1 MNVTTL
7 LASFASAVQK
17 LHDLLL
23 PVCLVL
29 AFAGLI
35 YKITSLWRERS
46 ITSLFPYLVKM
57 LIAFVLLGLM
67 ASWGGMLTSMVTDL
81 DNQLGLNQS
90 NVLNDYTQAV
100 ATKFG
105 VNVNGTGTAAT
116 NQNPQDQQS
125 NPPSGFLNWAG
136 NVASNTGKLFQT
148 IAMGADGLA
157 AAFMGVF
164 VLICSMLGML
174 AMWLMSLLQQI
185 LVLVCIGI
193 SPIFLGCLLI
203 PPLGQ
208 LAARFFTNYVA
219 LALWPLGW
227 RIANLVTKAL
237 IDLNL
242 VTKAL
247 IDLAVN
253 PSSNTGL
260 GVFNFLG
267 GGYVWWLGLGLWAL
281 FSSIAAP
288 WLVTKALSAGENP
301 MVALFGGSM
310 GAAVMVTQSGMSL
323 ASMAAAP
330 ATGGGSVAGGSIAA
344 STLGPMRSYAS
355 RPTGNGASQGNGT

>member
-1 MNVTTL
+1 MNFITSL
-7 LASFASAVQK
+7 LPSFMSAVLK
-17 LHDLLL
+17 LHTLLL

-46 ITSLFPYLVKM
+46 LTALFPYLVKM

-67 ASWGGMLTSMVTDL
+67 AGWGDSLTGMVTDL
-81 DNQLGLNQS
+81 NSQLGLNQA
-90 NVLNDYTQAV
+90 NVLNDYAQAV
-100 ATKFG
+100 ATKLG
-105 VNVNGTGTAAT
+105 VNVNSTGTAAT
-116 NQNPQDQQS
+116 NQNPQDQQG
-125 NPPSGFLNWAG
+125 NPLSGFLNGAG
-136 NVASNTGKLFQT
+136 NVASNIGKLFQT
-148 IAMGADGLA
+148 VAMGADGLA
-157 AAFMGVF
+157 AAMMGIF

-174 AMWLMSLLQQI
+174 AMWLVQLVQQI
-185 LVLVCIGI
+185 LLAVCIGI
-193 SPIFLGCLLI
+193 SPIFFGCLLI

-219 LALWPLGW
+219 LVLWPLGW
-227 RIANLVTKAL
+227 GIA
-237 IDLNL
+237 NL

-253 PSSNTGL
+253 PSSNAGL
-260 GVFNFLG
+260 GAFNFLG

-310 GAAVMVTQSGMSL
+310 GAAVMGTQSGMSL
-323 ASMAAAP
+323 VSMAGAP
-330 ATGGGSVAGGSIAA
+330 AAGGGSVAGGPIAA
-344 STLGPMRSYAS
+344 RTPGPLRSHFS
-355 RPTGNGASQGNGT
+355 RPTANGASQRNRT

>member
-1 MNVTTL
+1 MDVSTL
-7 LASFASAVQK
+7 LPSFVSAVHK

-46 ITSLFPYLVKM
+46 LTSLFPYLVKM

-67 ASWGGMLTSMVTDL
+67 ASWGQSLTEMVTDL
-81 DNQLGLNQS
+81 NNQLGLNQS
-90 NVLNDYTQAV
+90 NGTNDYNQAV
-100 ATKFG
+100 GKKFG

-125 NPPSGFLNWAG
+125 NPLSGFLNWAG
-136 NVASNTGKLFQT
+136 KVASNTGKLFQT

-174 AMWLMSLLQQI
+174 AMWLMSGVQQI
-185 LVLVCIGI
+185 LLWVCIGI

-203 PPLGQ
+203 PPLAQ

-219 LALWPLGW
+219 LTLWPLGW
-227 RIANLVTKAL
+227 GIA
-237 IDLNL
+237 NL

-253 PSSNTGL
+253 PSNNGGL
-260 GVFNFLG
+260 GAFNFLG
-267 GGYVWWLGLGLWAL
+267 GGYVWGLGLGLWTL
-281 FSSIAAP
+281 FSSSGAR
-288 WLVTKALSAGENP
+288 WLVTKAVSAGGYP

-310 GAAVMVTQSGMSL
+310 GAAGMGGQRWGEGRGGEESGAL
-323 ASMAAAP
+323 WW
-330 ATGGGSVAGGSIAA
+330 
-344 STLGPMRSYAS
+344 RD
-355 RPTGNGASQGNGT
+355 

>member
-1 MNVTTL
+1 MNYVTSL
-7 LASFASAVQK
+7 LPSFMSAVQK
-17 LHDLLL
+17 LHNLLL

-35 YKITSLWRERS
+35 YKIASLFRERS
-46 ITSLFPYLVKM
+46 ITSLFPYLVKI

-67 ASWGGMLTSMVTDL
+67 ATWGDSLTGMVTDL
-81 DNQLGLNQS
+81 NNQLGLNQS

-105 VNVNGTGTAAT
+105 VNVNGTAAAAT

-125 NPPSGFLNWAG
+125 NPLSGFLNWAG
-136 NVASNTGKLFQT
+136 NVASKTGKLFQT
-148 IAMGADGLA
+148 VAMGADGLA
-157 AAFMGVF
+157 AAFMGIF

-174 AMWLMSLLQQI
+174 AMWLVQLVQQI
-185 LVLVCIGI
+185 LVAVCIGI
-193 SPIFLGCLLI
+193 SPIFLGCLVI
-203 PPLGQ
+203 PALGQ
-208 LAARFFTNYVA
+208 LAARFFTNYVSVV
-219 LALWPLGW
+219 LWPLGW
-227 RIANLVTKAL
+227 GIANLVTKS
-237 IDLNL
+237 
-242 VTKAL
+242 L

-253 PSSNTGL
+253 PSNNGGL
-260 GVFNFLG
+260 GAFNFLG

-301 MVALFGGSM
+301 MIALFGGGM
-310 GAAVMVTQSGMSL
+310 GAAVMVTQTGMSV
-323 ASMAAAP
+323 ASMAGAG

-344 STLGPMRSYAS
+344 GTLGPMRSYAS
-355 RPTGNGASQGNGT
+355 RPTSNGASQGNRR

>member
-1 MNVTTL
+1 MDATTL
-7 LASFASAVQK
+7 LPSLASAVQK
-17 LHDLLL
+17 LHGLLL

-35 YKITSLWRERS
+35 YKITSLFRERS
-46 ITSLFPYLVKM
+46 IQSLFPYLVKM

-67 ASWGGMLTSMVTDL
+67 AEWGDMLRDMVTDL
-81 DNQLGLNQS
+81 DNQLGLNQPK
-90 NVLNDYTQAV
+90 VLNDYVQAV

-125 NPPSGFLNWAG
+125 NPLSGFLNWAG
-136 NVASNTGKLFQT
+136 QVASNTGKLFQT
-148 IAMGADGLA
+148 VAMGADGLA
-157 AAFMGVF
+157 AAFMGIF

-185 LVLVCIGI
+185 LVLVCTAI

-203 PPLGQ
+203 PTLAQ

-219 LALWPLGW
+219 LVLWPLGW
-227 RIANLVTKAL
+227 GLA
-237 IDLNL
+237 NL

-301 MVALFGGSM
+301 MIALFGGSM
-310 GAAVMVTQSGMSL
+310 GAAVMVTQTGMSV
-323 ASMAAAP
+323 ASMAGAP
-330 ATGGGSVAGGSIAA
+330 ATSGGSLAGSSIAS

-355 RPTGNGASQGNGT
+355 RPTGNGASQGNRM

>member
-1 MNVTTL
+1 MNASTL
-7 LASFASAVQK
+7 LPSFANAVQN
-17 LHDLLL
+17 LHNLLL

-29 AFAGLI
+29 AFGGLI
-35 YKITSLWRERS
+35 YKITALWRERS
-46 ITSLFPYLVKM
+46 LTSLFPYLVKM

-67 ASWGGMLTSMVTDL
+67 ASWGDSLTDMVTDL
-81 DNQLGLNQS
+81 DSQLGLNQS

-100 ATKFG
+100 AKKFG

-116 NQNPQDQQS
+116 IQNPQDQQS
-125 NPPSGFLNWAG
+125 NPLSGFLNWAG
-136 NVASNTGKLFQT
+136 KVASNTGKLFQAV
-148 IAMGADGLA
+148 AMGADGLA
-157 AAFMGVF
+157 AAFMGIF

-174 AMWLMSLLQQI
+174 AMWLVGLLQQI

-219 LALWPLGW
+219 LVLWPLGW
-227 RIANLVTKAL
+227 GIA
-237 IDLNL
+237 NL

-253 PSSNTGL
+253 PSSNAGL
-260 GVFNFLG
+260 GAFNFLG

-301 MVALFGGSM
+301 MVALFGGSV

-344 STLGPMRSYAS
+344 STLGPMRSYAI
-355 RPTGNGASQGNGT
+355 RPTGNGASQGNRA

>member
-7 LASFASAVQK
+7 LPSFASAVQK

-29 AFAGLI
+29 AFGGLI
-35 YKITSLWRERS
+35 YKIASLWRERS
-46 ITSLFPYLVKM
+46 LTSLFPYLVKM
-57 LIAFVLLGLM
+57 MIAFVLLGLM

-125 NPPSGFLNWAG
+125 NPLSGFLNWAG

-157 AAFMGVF
+157 AVFMGVF

-193 SPIFLGCLLI
+193 SPMFLGCLLI

-208 LAARFFTNYVA
+208 LAARLFTNSVA

-227 RIANLVTKAL
+227 VLANLVT
-237 IDLNL
+237 N
-242 VTKAL
+242 AL

-253 PSSNTGL
+253 RSNNG
-260 GVFNFLG
+260 GVGAFNFLG
-267 GGYVWWLGLGLWAL
+267 GGYVWWLGVGLWAL

-310 GAAVMVTQSGMSL
+310 GAAGRGKRCGVRPVLSGG
-323 ASMAAAP
+323 AP
-330 ATGGGSVAGGSIAA
+330 GRGGGNGSVGQRA
-344 STLGPMRSYAS
+344 
-355 RPTGNGASQGNGT
+355 

>member
-7 LASFASAVQK
+7 LPSFINAGQN
-17 LHDLLL
+17 LHNLLL

-46 ITSLFPYLVKM
+46 ITSLFPYLVKT

-67 ASWGGMLTSMVTDL
+67 ASWGDSLTDMVTDL

-90 NVLNDYTQAV
+90 NVLKDYAQAV

-116 NQNPQDQQS
+116 IQNPQDQQG
-125 NPPSGFLNWAG
+125 NPLSGFLNEAG
-136 NVASNTGKLFQT
+136 NVASNIGKLFQT
-148 IAMGADGLA
+148 VAMGADGLA

-174 AMWLMSLLQQI
+174 AMWLMSLVQQI
-185 LVLVCIGI
+185 LVVVCVDI

-208 LAARFFTNYVA
+208 LAARFFTNYISVV
-219 LALWPLGW
+219 LWPLGW
-227 RIANLVTKAL
+227 GIA
-237 IDLNL
+237 NL

-253 PSSNTGL
+253 PSSNAGL
-260 GVFNFLG
+260 GAFNFLG

-323 ASMAAAP
+323 ASMAGAP

-355 RPTGNGASQGNGT
+355 RPTGNGAFQGNLG

>member
-7 LASFASAVQK
+7 LPSFINAGQN
-17 LHDLLL
+17 LHNLLL

-46 ITSLFPYLVKM
+46 ITSLFPYLVKT

-67 ASWGGMLTSMVTDL
+67 ASWGDSLTDMVTDL

-90 NVLNDYTQAV
+90 NVLKDYAQAV

-105 VNVNGTGTAAT
+105 VNVNGTGTAAAI
-116 NQNPQDQQS
+116 QNPQDQQG
-125 NPPSGFLNWAG
+125 NPLSGFLNEAG
-136 NVASNTGKLFQT
+136 NVASNIGKLFQT
-148 IAMGADGLA
+148 VAMGADGLA

-174 AMWLMSLLQQI
+174 AMWLMSLVQQI
-185 LVLVCIGI
+185 LVVVCVDI

-208 LAARFFTNYVA
+208 LAARFFTNYISVV
-219 LALWPLGW
+219 LWPLGW
-227 RIANLVTKAL
+227 GIA
-237 IDLNL
+237 NL

-253 PSSNTGL
+253 PSSNAGL
-260 GVFNFLG
+260 GAFNFLG

-310 GAAVMVTQSGMSL
+310 GAAVMVTQTGMSV
-323 ASMAAAP
+323 ASMAGVP

-355 RPTGNGASQGNGT
+355 RPTGNGASQGNRT

>member
-7 LASFASAVQK
+7 LPSFASAVQK

-46 ITSLFPYLVKM
+46 IQSLFPYLVKV

-116 NQNPQDQQS
+116 NQNPQDQHS
-125 NPPSGFLNWAG
+125 NPLRRFLNWAG
-136 NVASNTGKLFQT
+136 NGASNSGKLFQT

-185 LVLVCIGI
+185 LVLVCISI
-193 SPIFLGCLLI
+193 SPIFLGCLVI

-227 RIANLVTKAL
+227 GIA
-237 IDLNL
+237 NL

-253 PSSNTGL
+253 PSNNGGL
-260 GVFNFLG
+260 GAFNFLG

-288 WLVTKALSAGENP
+288 WCVTKALSAGENP

-310 GAAVMVTQSGMSL
+310 GAAVLVKPSGMSL
-323 ASMAAAP
+323 GSMAGAP
-330 ATGGGSVAGGSIAA
+330 ATGGGTLLGGSMTDG
-344 STLGPMRSYAS
+344 SLGPMGSADHPTAS
-355 RPTGNGASQGNGT
+355 NCGSP

>member
-1 MNVTTL
+1 MNITSL
-7 LASFASAVQK
+7 LPSFVSAVQK
-17 LHDLLL
+17 LHGLLL

-29 AFAGLI
+29 AFGGLI

-67 ASWGGMLTSMVTDL
+67 STWGDTLTDMVTDL
-81 DNQLGLNQS
+81 NNQLGLNQT
-90 NVLNDYTQAV
+90 NVLNDYVQAV

-105 VNVNGTGTAAT
+105 VNVNGSGTAAA

-125 NPPSGFLNWAG
+125 NPLSGFLNWAG

-148 IAMGADGLA
+148 VAMGADGLA
-157 AAFMGVF
+157 AAFMGIF

-174 AMWLMSLLQQI
+174 AMWLMTGVQQI
-185 LVLVCIGI
+185 LLWVSIGI
-193 SPIFLGCLLI
+193 SPVFLGCLLI
-203 PPLGQ
+203 PPLAQ

-219 LALWPLGW
+219 VTLWPLGW
-227 RIANLVTKAL
+227 GLA
-237 IDLNL
+237 NL

-253 PSSNTGL
+253 PSSNTGF
-260 GVFNFLG
+260 GIFNFLG

-301 MVALFGGSM
+301 MIALFGGSM
-310 GAAVMVTQSGMSL
+310 GAAVNVTQTGMNV
-323 ASMAAAP
+323 ASMAGAP
-330 ATGGGSVAGGSIAA
+330 ATSGGSLAGGSIAS

-355 RPTGNGASQGNGT
+355 RPTGNGASQGNRM